1 MHSPRAVKGTS
12 TLPFRFT
19 ILRAVVFFNGRETI
33 EETRE
38 MYPVS
43 ELERETSFL
52 GISST
57 SGSDGTASLL
67 VVSFGYLYH
76 E

>member
-1 MHSPRAVKGTS
+1 
-12 TLPFRFT
+12 
-19 ILRAVVFFNGRETI
+19 
-33 EETRE
+33 

-67 VVSFGYLYH
+67 VVSFGYHCNVGWCHLGTRYVPFVFAPSYALRRRVKDGFYSDR
-76 E
+76 